1 YKKIF
6 RNAREKWYCTINNMN
21 LMIKDRDKT
30 WKYFRDH
37 LITHSAAHYLMA
49 LHELLEEQGY
59 ARLSDVAKK
68 LDVSLGSLSTSMK
81 PLLKKKLILQDN
93 NKHLLL
99 SQDAKEIALH
109 IEETWSIL
117 THLFHDILGIDKK
130 SAEIDACK
138 IEHLISP
145 ESSEGLMRLIK
156 VLEKEDKIRKKIRG
170 KGVYVRSPS
179 RSKRSSLES
188 A

>member
-1 YKKIF
+1 
-6 RNAREKWYCTINNMN
+6 MN